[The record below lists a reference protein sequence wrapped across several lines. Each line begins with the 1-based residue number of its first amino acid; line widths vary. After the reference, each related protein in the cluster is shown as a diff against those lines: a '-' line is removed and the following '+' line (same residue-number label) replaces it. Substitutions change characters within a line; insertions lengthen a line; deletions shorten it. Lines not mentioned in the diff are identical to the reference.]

1 LTDSDSDSD
10 ATASVLYEEPA
21 PGIARIVLN
30 RPEAANAQDKD
41 LLYKLNDAFDRASH
55 DTEVRVI
62 ILAAA
67 GLHFSSGHDLRDK
80 LSMRGYTPVSCWGG
94 YRKPGAEGVLAY
106 EEEMFLG
113 MCWRWRNIPKPTIA
127 AVHGLV
133 IAGGLMLMWPCD
145 LVVAARDAVFA
156 DPVVSLGVNGVEYFA
171 HPWEIGPRRAKQMLF
186 TGEHLSAEE
195 AERIGMVNYL
205 VDLEELDDFTLA
217 LANKIAERPTMA
229 ITLAKQAVNQ
239 SVDAQGFWAALQG
252 AMSLHQLG
260 HAHNKVVYD
269 QYIDP
274 AGADA
279 VRQQI
284 RSYR

>member
-1 LTDSDSDSD
+1 MSD
-10 ATASVLYEEPA
+10 AETETAPSVLYEEPA

-30 RPEAANAQDKD
+30 RPEASNAQDKD
-41 LLYKLNDAFDRASH
+41 LLYKLNDAFTKASH
-55 DTEVRVI
+55 DTEIRVI

-67 GLHFSSGHDLRDK
+67 GLHFSSGHDLRDR
-80 LSMRGYTPVSCWGG
+80 LGMRGYTPVSCWGG

-106 EEEMFLG
+106 EEELFLG

-171 HPWEIGPRRAKQMLF
+171 HPWELGARRAKQMLF
-186 TGEHLSAEE
+186 TGEHLTADE

-205 VDLEELDDFTLA
+205 CDVEELDDFTLA

-229 ITLAKQAVNQ
+229 LTLAKQAVNQ

-260 HAHNKVVYD
+260 HAHNKVVHD
-269 QYIDP
+269 QYTDP
-274 AGADA
+274 AGGDA

>member
-1 LTDSDSDSD
+1 MTD
-10 ATASVLYEEPA
+10 AVPTESVLYEEPA

-41 LLYKLNDAFDRASH
+41 LLYKLNDAFDKASH
-55 DTEVRVI
+55 DTEIRVI
-62 ILAAA
+62 ILAAN
-67 GLHFSSGHDLRDK
+67 GLHFSSGHDLRDR
-80 LSMRGYTPVSCWGG
+80 LSMRGYEPVSCWGG

-106 EEEMFLG
+106 EEELFLG
-113 MCWRWRNIPKPTIA
+113 MCWRWRNLPKPTIA

-145 LVVAARDAVFA
+145 LVVSASDAVFA
-156 DPVVSLGVNGVEYFA
+156 DPVVALGVNGVEYFA
-171 HPWEIGPRRAKQMLF
+171 HPWELGPRRAKQMLF

-195 AERIGMVNYL
+195 AHRIGMVNYL
-205 VDLEELDDFTLA
+205 VEPEELDDFTLE
-217 LANKIAERPTMA
+217 LANKIASRPTMA

-260 HAHNKVVYD
+260 HAHNKIVYD
-269 QYIDP
+269 QYTDP
-274 AGADA
+274 EGADV

>member
-1 LTDSDSDSD
+1 MTDSDSDV
-10 ATASVLYEEPA
+10 TASVLYEEPA

-30 RPEAANAQDKD
+30 RPEAANGQDKD
-41 LLYKLNDAFDRASH
+41 LLYKLNNAFDRASH

-67 GLHFSSGHDLRDK
+67 GLHFSSGHDLHNK

-145 LVVAARDAVFA
+145 LVVAAHNAVFA

-205 VDLEELDDFTLA
+205 VDLDELDDFTLA

-269 QYIDP
+269 QYTDP

>member
-1 LTDSDSDSD
+1 MTD
-10 ATASVLYEEPA
+10 AVPTESVLYEEPA
-21 PGIARIVLN
+21 PGVARIVLN

-41 LLYKLNDAFDRASH
+41 LLYKLNDAFDKASH
-55 DTEVRVI
+55 DTEIRVI
-62 ILAAA
+62 ILAAN
-67 GLHFSSGHDLRDK
+67 GLHFSSGHDLRDR
-80 LSMRGYTPVSCWGG
+80 LSMRGYEPVSCWGG

-113 MCWRWRNIPKPTIA
+113 LCWRWRNLPKPTIA

-156 DPVVSLGVNGVEYFA
+156 DPVVALGVNGVEYFA
-171 HPWEIGPRRAKQMLF
+171 HPWELGPRRAKQMLF

-195 AERIGMVNYL
+195 AHRIGMVNYL
-205 VDLEELDDFTLA
+205 VDPEDLDTFTLE
-217 LANKIAERPTMA
+217 LANKIASRPTMA

-260 HAHNKVVYD
+260 HAHNKIVYD
-269 QYIDP
+269 QYTDP
-274 AGADA
+274 EGADV